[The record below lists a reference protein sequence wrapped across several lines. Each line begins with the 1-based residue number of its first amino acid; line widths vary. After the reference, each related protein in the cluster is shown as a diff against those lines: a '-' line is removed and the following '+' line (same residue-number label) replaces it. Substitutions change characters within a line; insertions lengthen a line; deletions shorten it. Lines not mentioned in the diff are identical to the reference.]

1 MTLLFQELDAVLQ
14 LSTCLV
20 HGTAWQTTS
29 LLLVMEAGSVSTIV
43 VTPNNSMAR
52 ESENESMSE
61 SEHASPH
68 DCAHGHRL
76 WPLLLSFFCVVL

>member
-29 LLLVMEAGSVSTIV
+29 LLLVMAQ
-43 VTPNNSMAR
+43 
-52 ESENESMSE
+52 
-61 SEHASPH
+61 
-68 DCAHGHRL
+68 
-76 WPLLLSFFCVVL
+76 LSFKFMDAYLQSIGGWECVDICRYSKQLHGKGEREQEHEQE